1 MDQEADTSDIQ
12 SKVLHN
18 TLAEIANRTGNEID
32 STTNEICC
40 VICLDSVAE
49 PCEAK
54 PCQHRNFHFLCL
66 CSWLEHQT
74 RCPLCKSSVHEVH
87 YDFGCNGS
95 DSWAVYTVPR
105 LKPSTQSQ
113 PRSQPQSQSQ
123 SQSQSQTRSNSNS
136 RTYRPES
143 SSSRSQQTPIPRR
156 VTEDE
161 AILRRQ
167 DVYRNQLYSL
177 HVGSNPRS
185 GYRDISPAVIE
196 AEPQIVSRARS
207 WLRRELQVFEFLRAQ
222 NPAQA
227 SADTMTRR
235 RASNAEFLLE
245 YIIAILKTVDLQG
258 SQGQAQELLKDFLGR
273 ENARLLLHE
282 LNNFLRS
289 PWSIEAWDRHVQ
301 YPASRKRRIDGE
313 QDEPEHRRNIRRQR
327 RIPGDNRVARR
338 WDTTNSY
345 RPTYSGHRGRQAHP
359 PKLSR
364 NG

>member
-1 MDQEADTSDIQ
+1 MDQEADASDIQ
-12 SKVLHN
+12 SQVLHN
-18 TLAEIANRTGNEID
+18 TLAEIATRTRNESD
-32 STTNEICC
+32 RTTNELCC
-40 VICLDSVAE
+40 VICLDSIAE

-74 RCPLCKSSVHEVH
+74 KCPLCKSTVDEVH
-87 YDFGCNGS
+87 YDFSHQGP

-105 LKPSTQSQ
+105 PKPTPQSQ
-113 PRSQPQSQSQ
+113 PQP
-123 SQSQSQTRSNSNS
+123 NNPP
-136 RTYRPES
+136 YRPES
-143 SSSRSQQTPIPRR
+143 SSSRAQRRRREDAPPPRR
-156 VTEDE
+156 LTEDE

-167 DVYRNQLYSL
+167 DVYRKQLYSL

-196 AEPQIVSRARS
+196 AEPHMVSRARS
-207 WLRRELQVFEFLRAQ
+207 WLRRELQVFEFLRTQ
-222 NPAQA
+222 NPAQV
-227 SADTMTRR
+227 SGDTMTRR

-245 YIIAILKTVDLQG
+245 YIVAILKTVDIQG

-301 YPASRKRRIDGE
+301 YPPERKRRMERGWGE
-313 QDEPEHRRNIRRQR
+313 SEHHGNTQR
-327 RIPGDNRVARR
+327 RRRVQDGNGTQR
-338 WDTTNSY
+338 WRTTDSY
-345 RPTYSGHRGRQAHP
+345 RPAYSGQHGHP
-359 PKLSR
+359 I
-364 NG
+364 N